1 MVIMESV
8 IVVMVKMGEVVVV
21 ILEVISVVLVEI
33 VDVVII
39 VMVKVV
45 EVLVRGRLFWWRD
58 IGSDGDCGGG
68 DCSDCAASGCWDDK
82 SSK

>member
-1 MVIMESV
+1 
-8 IVVMVKMGEVVVV
+8 
-21 ILEVISVVLVEI
+21 VEI

-68 DCSDCAASGCWDDK
+68 DCSDFAASGCWDDK